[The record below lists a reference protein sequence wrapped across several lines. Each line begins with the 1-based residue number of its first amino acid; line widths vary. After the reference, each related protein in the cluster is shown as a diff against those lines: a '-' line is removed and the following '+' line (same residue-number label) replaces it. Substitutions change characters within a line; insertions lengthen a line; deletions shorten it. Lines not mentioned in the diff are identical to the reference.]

1 MKTFFGGIGLCA
13 AGVFL
18 LLAGGTAHSE
28 TIQDAIQATIKSNP
42 DVRATAYNKLAR
54 EQEVVQ
60 ARSRYF
66 PTLDVR
72 GSTGYYDQEHP
83 NDYKNWPKEAVVS
96 LRQNVFEGGA
106 SLSEVQ
112 RQQARVKSQAF
123 LVQAVSENVGLQA
136 CRAYLNVLREMDLYN
151 LARENLR
158 IHERIYD
165 QVRSRSE
172 AGVDRKADLDQ
183 VSGRLALAQANL
195 VTARAN
201 LEDARSDYQA
211 VVGHLPGDNL
221 AAPMSVDAAIPAT
234 KEDAEYLAVQN
245 YPTLKSAKADVEAR
259 EKQHE
264 TAKRVLSPSFD
275 VAADYRWQDG
285 IDGLVDTS
293 PAGNYKDRYREDLS
307 VTASVRFNIFNGFQN
322 MGRIKETRHLV
333 SEGEEIMKSTERQVV
348 HSMRLSYESYL
359 TAQERMKK
367 LSSYARS
374 AAMTAEAFAVQ
385 WNIGRRTLFDILDT
399 QAEYINAKADL
410 VNATYDQK
418 YASYRVLAGMG
429 KLAETFGV
437 AHPEEGKAENI
448 KKF

>member
-1 MKTFFGGIGLCA
+1 MRTLFSVVGCWA
-13 AGVFL
+13 VGVL
-18 LLAGGTAHSE
+18 LMTGGTAQSE
-28 TIQDAIQATIKSNP
+28 TIQDAIQATIQSNP
-42 DVRATAYNKLAR
+42 DVRAAAYNKLAR

-72 GSTGYYDQEHP
+72 GSVGYYKQEHP
-83 NDYKNWPKEAVVS
+83 DDYRNWPKEAVVS

-112 RQQARVKSQAF
+112 RQQARVKSQAY
-123 LVQAVSENVGLQA
+123 LVQATSENIGLQG
-136 CRAYLNVLREMDLYN
+136 CRAYLNVLREMELYK
-151 LARENLR
+151 LAQENLR
-158 IHERIYD
+158 IHERMFD

-195 VTARAN
+195 VTAKAN
-201 LEDARSDYQA
+201 LEDAKSDYQA
-211 VVGHLPGDNL
+211 IVGHLPDDYL
-221 AAPMSVDAAIPAT
+221 VAPESIDRAIPGS
-234 KEDAEYLAVQN
+234 KEEAEYLAVQN
-245 YPTLKSAKADVEAR
+245 YPVLKSAKADVEAR

-285 IDGLVDTS
+285 IDVDT
-293 PAGNYKDRYREDLS
+293 AGMNPSFKDVYREDLS

-322 MGRIKETRHLV
+322 VGRIKETKHLV
-333 SEGEEIMKSTERQVV
+333 KEAEEIMNSTQRQVV
-348 HSMRLSYESYL
+348 HSVRLSYESYL
-359 TAQERMKK
+359 AAQERMKK
-367 LSSYARS
+367 LDAYAK
-374 AAMTAEAFAVQ
+374 AAELTANAFVVQ

-399 QAEYINAKADL
+399 QAEYINAKSDL

-429 KLAETFGV
+429 KLSETLGI
-437 AHPEEGKAENI
+437 AQPEEGKAEDI
-448 KKF
+448 KKY

>member
-1 MKTFFGGIGLCA
+1 
-13 AGVFL
+13 
-18 LLAGGTAHSE
+18 
-28 TIQDAIQATIKSNP
+28 
-42 DVRATAYNKLAR
+42 
-54 EQEVVQ
+54 
-60 ARSRYF
+60 
-66 PTLDVR
+66 
-72 GSTGYYDQEHP
+72 
-83 NDYKNWPKEAVVS
+83 
-96 LRQNVFEGGA
+96 
-106 SLSEVQ
+106 
-112 RQQARVKSQAF
+112 
-123 LVQAVSENVGLQA
+123 
-136 CRAYLNVLREMDLYN
+136 MDLYN
-151 LARENLR
+151 LAKENLQ

-195 VTARAN
+195 VTAKAN

-211 VVGHLPGDNL
+211 IVGHLPGDNL
-221 AAPMSVDAAIPAT
+221 TTPMSVDSSIPSS
-234 KEDAEYLAVQN
+234 KEEAEHLAVQS

-275 VAADYRWQDG
+275 ITADYRWQDG
-285 IDGLVDTS
+285 TDGLIDYGT
-293 PAGNYKDRYREDLS
+293 PAFPTGKNYKDIYREDLS

-333 SEGEEIMKSTERQVV
+333 GEAEEIMKSTERQVV
-348 HSMRLSYESYL
+348 HSVRLSYESYL
-359 TAQERMKK
+359 AAQERMKR

-374 AAMTAEAFAVQ
+374 AAMTAEAFVVQ

-399 QAEYINAKADL
+399 QAEYINAKSDL

-429 KLAETFGV
+429 KLAEVLGV
-437 AHPEEGKAENI
+437 PHPEEGKAEDI

>member
-1 MKTFFGGIGLCA
+1 MT
-13 AGVFL
+13 
-18 LLAGGTAHSE
+18 GGTAHSE
-28 TIQDAIQATIKSNP
+28 TIQDAIQATIQSNP

-72 GSTGYYDQEHP
+72 GSTGYYDQHHP
-83 NDYKNWPKEAVVS
+83 KDYHNWPKEAALS

-112 RQQARVKSQAF
+112 RQQARVKSQAY
-123 LVQAVSENVGLQA
+123 LVQAVSENIGLQA
-136 CRAYLNVLREMDLYN
+136 CRAYLNVLREVELYK
-151 LARENLR
+151 LAQENLR
-158 IHERIYD
+158 IHERMHD

-172 AGVDRKADLDQ
+172 AGVDRRADLDQ

-195 VTARAN
+195 VTAKAN

-211 VVGHLPGDNL
+211 IVGHLPDDNL
-221 AAPMSVDAAIPAT
+221 EMPAAVDAAIPGS
-234 KEDAEYLAVQN
+234 KEEAEYLAIQG

-275 VAADYRWQDG
+275 IAADYRWQDG
-285 IDGLVDTS
+285 TDGLVDTS
-293 PAGNYKDRYREDLS
+293 MLTAAAPKATTRDIYREDVS

-322 MGRIKETRHLV
+322 MGRIKETRLLV
-333 SEGEEIMKSTERQVV
+333 SEAEEIMKSTQRQVA
-348 HSMRLSYESYL
+348 HSVRLSYESYL
-359 TAQERMKK
+359 AAQERMKK
-367 LSSYARS
+367 LDAYAKS
-374 AAMTAEAFAVQ
+374 AELTANAFVVQ

-399 QAEYINAKADL
+399 QAEYINAKSDL
-410 VNATYDQK
+410 VNATYDQR

-429 KLAETFGV
+429 KLSETLGV

-448 KKF
+448 KKY